1 MRTLG
6 LQLREAS
13 SALLGRRRDELL
25 NVASKGKNLE
35 LALYEDAN
43 GTLVLFVV
51 HGGVGTTAFEA
62 TVCAPQGNVTVS
74 RQDIGSWLVSVAS
87 VGEGGASWWKW

>member
-1 MRTLG
+1 MLYLTL
-6 LQLREAS
+6 S
-13 SALLGRRRDELL
+13 PIDSAFKLALYS
-25 NVASKGKNLE
+25 VE
-35 LALYEDAN
+35 LALYEDPQ

-51 HGGVGTTAFEA
+51 HGGVGVTAFEA
-62 TVCAPQGNVTVS
+62 TVCAPHGNVTVS